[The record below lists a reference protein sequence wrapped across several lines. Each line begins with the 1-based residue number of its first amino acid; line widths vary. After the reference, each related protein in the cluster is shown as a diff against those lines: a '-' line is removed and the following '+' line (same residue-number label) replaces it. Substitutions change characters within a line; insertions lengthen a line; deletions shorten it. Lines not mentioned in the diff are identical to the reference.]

1 MKKLKFL
8 VSLLMAEN
16 PYQRQHAVAAQE
28 AGRRLGVEIEIV
40 YAKNDP
46 LTQVEQLLNAIQSS
60 SPDSRPAGIVCAPV
74 GTTLMQVAR
83 QAAAAGIGWAL
94 LNRVDDYMQELR
106 KSGRAPIL
114 SVAVNQE
121 QIGEIQARQFAALLP
136 GGGLVLYIL

>member
-28 AGRRLGVEIEIV
+28 AGRRFGVEIDIL

-83 QAAAAGIGWAL
+83 QAATAG
-94 LNRVDDYMQELR
+94 
-106 KSGRAPIL
+106 
-114 SVAVNQE
+114 
-121 QIGEIQARQFAALLP
+121 P
-136 GGGLVLYIL
+136 GAQPLHGFRGGHRHGHDVVRRLGQRHVQKRRNL